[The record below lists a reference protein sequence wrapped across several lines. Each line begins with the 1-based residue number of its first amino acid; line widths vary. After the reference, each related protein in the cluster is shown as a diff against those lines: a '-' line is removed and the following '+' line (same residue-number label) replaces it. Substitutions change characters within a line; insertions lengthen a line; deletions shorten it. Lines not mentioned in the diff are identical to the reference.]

1 MDNLTL
7 SVVEIYKRSPWG
19 KNSLLIMTNFT
30 IIKHT
35 QVIHLFSSVS
45 MFMDKGKLACS

>member
-19 KNSLLIMTNFT
+19 KNSPNFT
-30 IIKHT
+30 KIKHT
-35 QVIHLFSSVS
+35 QVVHLFSSVS
-45 MFMDKGKLACS
+45 IFMDKGKLACS